1 MSKASDIDVDADLF
15 FDGDDDEGWDEGDL
29 IGSAD
34 VRVLHISARR
44 FVLLPPK
51 RTFNPKPA
59 RPRKVKPPPSP
70 RPKRPPQL
78 TEVLPKP
85 TFPVCR
91 PHYKLFRPK
100 RFKLPRTNDPTPYEL
115 RCAERV
121 AWPRQ
126 LKPQF
131 ATYRPLRSDYPR
143 FKIGDTA
150 DDVDAPMLSDLIDLC
165 LRVLGHNSHRT
176 DGEHTPFAWLLN
188 LRHAV
193 RYYAR
198 QDWPKAA
205 RQWTVPPKVCP
216 SKPALATVWAT
227 IRREIA
233 EASDAMERDMPLYG
247 LSYRLNAYSTFMMV
261 AIVGAARVLIHDPRG
276 ADQFQIGARM
286 MPKDIEWWTHEY
298 KKLRQRDR
306 HYVFNEDLIA
316 LLRRVKVTEAQI
328 AAAQHARLLNRGG
341 ARVIVMDAPP
351 IVAPGEVTPDPLP
364 PEKIGTKPKDPT
376 KQKARR

>member
-1 MSKASDIDVDADLF
+1 MSRASDIDIDADLF
-15 FDGDDDEGWDEGDL
+15 LDDDDDVELDDADL

-51 RTFNPKPA
+51 RAFNPKPA
-59 RPRKVKPPPSP
+59 RPRKVKPEPRP
-70 RPKRPPQL
+70 RPKRQPTL

-100 RFKLPRTNDPTPYEL
+100 KFKLPRTNDPTPYEL
-115 RCAERV
+115 RRAERV

-126 LKPQF
+126 LKPPTV
-131 ATYRPLRSDYPR
+131 TYVPLRSDYPL
-143 FKIGDTA
+143 FKIGDTIE
-150 DDVDAPMLSDLIDLC
+150 DIDAPMVCDLIDLC

-176 DGEHTPFAWLLN
+176 DGEHTPFAWLLA

-193 RYYAR
+193 RYYNR
-198 QDWPKAA
+198 RDWPKVV
-205 RQWTVPPKVCP
+205 RNWTVLPKMCP

-227 IRREIA
+227 IRREIT

-261 AIVGAARVLIHDPRG
+261 AIIGAARVLVHDPRG
-276 ADQFQIGARM
+276 FAQFQIGARM

-298 KKLRQRDR
+298 KALRSRERQ
-306 HYVFNEDLIA
+306 YVFNDDLIA
-316 LLRRVKVTEAQI
+316 LLRRVRVTEAQI
-328 AAAQHARLLNRGG
+328 AAAQRAHLLNRGG
-341 ARVIVMDAPP
+341 ARVIVIDPP
-351 IVAPGEVTPDPLP
+351 QSVSPEEIRPDVLP
-364 PEKIGTKPKDPT
+364 PEKVGTKPKDPAKT
-376 KQKARR
+376 KARR